1 MYPWPTGDFDNV
13 MDVALD
19 IAMNYL
25 DLTGQ
30 AVMYEEVR
38 STAAMAITDAWKI
51 GVRHRIRLAHIAIKV
66 VEHKQESFLKYQK
79 VAAQRGTGRQQSR
92 QRRWYAQAATL
103 IIKRWQRMSV
113 IRGGPDSSG
122 ASRNRRD

>member
-30 AVMYEEVR
+30 AVMYEVVR
-38 STAAMAITDAWKI
+38 STAAMAITAAWKV
-51 GVRHRIRLAHIAIKV
+51 GVRHRIRLAYIAIKV
-66 VEHKQESFLKYQK
+66 VEHKQEPFLKNQK
-79 VAAQRGTGRQQSR
+79 RG
-92 QRRWYAQAATL
+92 
-103 IIKRWQRMSV
+103 
-113 IRGGPDSSG
+113 
-122 ASRNRRD
+122 

>member
-1 MYPWPTGDFDNV
+1 MRLTLCQVNVARVLDKALASTAELLTRGTAEGFLHFHFREISERVMYPWPTGDFDNV

-30 AVMYEEVR
+30 AEMYEEVR
-38 STAAMAITDAWKI
+38 STAAMAITAAWKV

-66 VEHKQESFLKYQK
+66 VEHKQEPFLKYQK
-79 VAAQRGTGRQQSR
+79 RG
-92 QRRWYAQAATL
+92 
-103 IIKRWQRMSV
+103 
-113 IRGGPDSSG
+113 
-122 ASRNRRD
+122 

>member
-1 MYPWPTGDFDNV
+1 MRLTLCQVNVARVLNNALLRAFCIFISEKISERVMYPWPTGDFDNV

-38 STAAMAITDAWKI
+38 STAAMAIAAAWKV
-51 GVRHRIRLAHIAIKV
+51 GVRHRIKLAHVAIKA
-66 VEHKQESFLKYQK
+66 VERKQEPFLKYQK
-79 VAAQRGTGRQQSR
+79 RG
-92 QRRWYAQAATL
+92 
-103 IIKRWQRMSV
+103 
-113 IRGGPDSSG
+113 
-122 ASRNRRD
+122 

>member
-38 STAAMAITDAWKI
+38 STAAMAITAAWKV

-66 VEHKQESFLKYQK
+66 VEHKQEPFLKYQK
-79 VAAQRGTGRQQSR
+79 RG
-92 QRRWYAQAATL
+92 
-103 IIKRWQRMSV
+103 
-113 IRGGPDSSG
+113 
-122 ASRNRRD
+122 

>member
-30 AVMYEEVR
+30 AVMSVSY
-38 STAAMAITDAWKI
+38 THLTLPTK
-51 GVRHRIRLAHIAIKV
+51 RIV
-66 VEHKQESFLKYQK
+66 
-79 VAAQRGTGRQQSR
+79 
-92 QRRWYAQAATL
+92 
-103 IIKRWQRMSV
+103 
-113 IRGGPDSSG
+113 
-122 ASRNRRD
+122 

>member
-1 MYPWPTGDFDNV
+1 MRLTLCQVNVARVLDNALASTEELLITRLEERLRAFCIFISEKISERVMYPWPTGDFDNV

-38 STAAMAITDAWKI
+38 STAAMAITAAWKV
-51 GVRHRIRLAHIAIKV
+51 GVRHRIRLADVAIKV
-66 VEHKQESFLKYQK
+66 VERKQEPFLKYQK
-79 VAAQRGTGRQQSR
+79 RG
-92 QRRWYAQAATL
+92 
-103 IIKRWQRMSV
+103 
-113 IRGGPDSSG
+113 
-122 ASRNRRD
+122 

>member
-38 STAAMAITDAWKI
+38 STAAMAITAAWKV
-51 GVRHRIRLAHIAIKV
+51 GVRHRIRLAYIAIKV
-66 VEHKQESFLKYQK
+66 VEHKQEPFLKNQK
-79 VAAQRGTGRQQSR
+79 RG
-92 QRRWYAQAATL
+92 
-103 IIKRWQRMSV
+103 
-113 IRGGPDSSG
+113 
-122 ASRNRRD
+122 

>member
-1 MYPWPTGDFDNV
+1 MGHGRTPGVKHCGDADASAQV
-13 MDVALD
+13 LGIGRDGDHGLGRGREQDVVDRGLVLIGDVGDALD

-38 STAAMAITDAWKI
+38 STAAMAITAAWKV

-66 VEHKQESFLKYQK
+66 VDINRNHFLKYQE
-79 VAAQRGTGRQQSR
+79 RG
-92 QRRWYAQAATL
+92 
-103 IIKRWQRMSV
+103 
-113 IRGGPDSSG
+113 
-122 ASRNRRD
+122 